1 MPTLTKIGRLNI
13 QDNAISS
20 ATLEDG
26 TVAAVDIGAD
36 AVGSSA
42 LNEGHSYQMVNL
54 TATGNASVTGNAT
67 VTGNVATTG
76 TTLSKGA
83 LTVGDATAG
92 TKTNYTLPAARGAQG
107 RVLTSPTNSNSDANV
122 NLTWEEVSVSGYNG
136 VAWFYKVSSAQTIP
150 EFKAIVV
157 PGPLEIA
164 SGGTVT
170 VQGRLHVI

>member
-42 LNEGHSYQMVNL
+42 LNEGHSFQMVNL
-54 TATGNASVTGNAT
+54 TT
-67 VTGNVATTG
+67 TGNVSTTG

-83 LTVGDATAG
+83 LTVGDSSAN
-92 TKTNYTLPAARGAQG
+92 TNFTIPTARGTQDQ
-107 RVLTSPTNSNSDANV
+107 VLKYPSSGTTLSWGNI
-122 NLTWEEVSVSGYNG
+122 SVSGYNG
-136 VAWFYKVSSAQTIP
+136 VAWFYKVESAQTIP
-150 EFKAIVV
+150 VNKAIVV
-157 PGPLEIA
+157 PGPMEIA
-164 SGGTVT
+164 AGGTVT
-170 VQGRLHVI
+170 VEGRLHVI

>member
-36 AVGSSA
+36 AVGSAA

-54 TATGNASVTGNAT
+54 TATGNVS
-67 VTGNVATTG
+67 TTG
-76 TTLSKGA
+76 TTLSKGT
-83 LTVGDATAG
+83 LTVGDSSAN
-92 TKTNYTLPAARGAQG
+92 TNFTIPTARGTQDQ
-107 RVLTSPTNSNSDANV
+107 VLKYPASGTT
-122 NLTWEEVSVSGYNG
+122 LTWGNISVSGYNG
-136 VAWFYKVSSAQTIP
+136 VAWFYKVESAQTIP
-150 EFKAIVV
+150 VNKAIVV

-170 VQGRLHVI
+170 VNGRLHVI

>member
-36 AVGSSA
+36 AVGSAA

-54 TATGNASVTGNAT
+54 TT
-67 VTGNVATTG
+67 TGNVSTTG

-83 LTVGDATAG
+83 LTVGDSSAN
-92 TKTNYTLPAARGAQG
+92 TNFTIPTARGTQDQ
-107 RVLTSPTNSNSDANV
+107 VLKYPASGTT
-122 NLTWEEVSVSGYNG
+122 LTWGNISVSGYNG
-136 VAWFYKVSSAQTIP
+136 VAWFYKVESAQSIP
-150 EFKAIVV
+150 VNKAIVV
-157 PGPLEIA
+157 PGPMEIA

>member
-36 AVGSSA
+36 AVGTSA

-54 TATGNASVTGNAT
+54 TATGNVS
-67 VTGNVATTG
+67 TTG

-83 LTVGDATAG
+83 LTVGDSSAN
-92 TKTNYTLPAARGAQG
+92 TNFTIPTARGTQDQDLKYPSSG
-107 RVLTSPTNSNSDANV
+107 TTLSWGNI
-122 NLTWEEVSVSGYNG
+122 SVSGYNG
-136 VAWFYKVSSAQTIP
+136 VAWFYKVESAQTIP
-150 EFKAIVV
+150 VNKAIVV
-157 PGPLEIA
+157 PGPMEIA
-164 SGGTVT
+164 AGGTVT
-170 VQGRLHVI
+170 VEGRLHVI

>member
-36 AVGSSA
+36 AVGSAA

-54 TATGNASVTGNAT
+54 TATGNVS
-67 VTGNVATTG
+67 TTG
-76 TTLSKGA
+76 TTLSKGTV
-83 LTVGDATAG
+83 TVGDSSAN
-92 TKTNYTLPAARGAQG
+92 TNFTIPTARGTQDQ
-107 RVLTSPTNSNSDANV
+107 VLKYPSSGTT
-122 NLTWEEVSVSGYNG
+122 LTWGNISVSGYNG
-136 VAWFYKVSSAQTIP
+136 VAWFYKVESAQTIP
-150 EFKAIVV
+150 VNKAIVV

-170 VQGRLHVI
+170 VNGRLHVI